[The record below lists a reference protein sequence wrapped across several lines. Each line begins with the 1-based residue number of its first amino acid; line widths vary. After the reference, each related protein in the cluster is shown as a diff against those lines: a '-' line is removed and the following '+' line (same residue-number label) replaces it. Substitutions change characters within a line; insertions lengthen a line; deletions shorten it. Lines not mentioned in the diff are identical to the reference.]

1 MITPSAPSVGTS
13 RSAVTANDLFDVEHA
28 VVRQPSGAAEQ
39 QLGVALDQGGPSRL
53 IGDDAFDLPVIQW
66 QHVVL
71 DRLDQPETLQ
81 LMEFV
86 EVVLGQI
93 VGLDPFG
100 TAVVDFP

>member
-1 MITPSAPSVGTS
+1 LKVPLT
-13 RSAVTANDLFDVEHA
+13 
-28 VVRQPSGAAEQ
+28 
-39 QLGVALDQGGPSRL
+39 
-53 IGDDAFDLPVIQW
+53 IQW

-93 VGLDPFG
+93 AGLDPFG